1 MANSL
6 EKFFKSKIKQMPPV
20 EFVMTADQLKRPPSN
35 KKTPSSVRGK
45 QSRPLPSGNVPASA
59 SNSAAENLNNVKKPD
74 LGRVFFQGV
83 KELEKLLNTLYD
95 SQKFRILAILNR
107 ALK

>member
-83 KELEKLLNTLYD
+83 KNFKIINITID
-95 SQKFRILAILNR
+95 
-107 ALK
+107 